1 MSIST
6 ALQQVLQRA
15 KIALPQD
22 CLLCAARADAQP
34 LCADCERA
42 LPYHDAPACPQC
54 AHASTEGRVCGECL
68 AHPPSFDMTLAAFD
82 YRFPVDALV
91 HQIKYRS
98 NLALV
103 DFFAG
108 GLLRKLRD
116 FEKPDTVFAMPLHS
130 SRLQE
135 RGFNQSVEIARS
147 VIKVWKVPLQLN
159 GYRRTKDTKEQAQ
172 LPWKER
178 HANVRGA
185 FTCDMDLRG
194 QHVGV
199 VDDVMTTGATLN
211 EFATTLKKSGAEK
224 VSAYVVART
233 LRRER

>member
-6 ALQQVLQRA
+6 ALQQIWQQA

-22 CLLCAARADAQP
+22 CLLCAGRAHTQP
-34 LCADCERA
+34 LCEACERG

-54 AHASTEGRVCGECL
+54 AHVTTGSRLCGECL
-68 AHPPSFDMTLAAFD
+68 SHPPSFDATFAAFD
-82 YRFPVDALV
+82 YCFPVDTLV
-91 HQIKYRS
+91 HQIKYHS

-103 DFFAG
+103 DFIAS
-108 GLLRKLRD
+108 GLLRKLRSA
-116 FEKPDTVFAMPLHS
+116 EKPDSVFAMPLHS
-130 SRLQE
+130 VRLQE
-135 RGFNQSVEIARS
+135 RGFNQSVEIAKS
-147 VIKVWKVPLQLN
+147 IIKQWTVPLKLN
-159 GYRRTKDTKEQAQ
+159 GYQRVKDTKEQAQ

-185 FTCDMDLRG
+185 FTCEVDLRG
-194 QHVGV
+194 QHIAV

-211 EFATTLKKSGAEK
+211 EFASMLKKSGAKK

-233 LRRER
+233 LKRE

>member
-6 ALQQVLQRA
+6 ALQQIWQQA

-22 CLLCAARADAQP
+22 CLLCAARALTQP
-34 LCADCERA
+34 LCVACERA

-54 AHASTEGRVCGECL
+54 AHATTGAHVCGECL
-68 AHPPSFDMTLAAFD
+68 SYPPSFDATFAAFD
-82 YRFPVDALV
+82 YRFPVDTLV
-91 HQIKYRS
+91 HQIKYHS

-103 DFFAG
+103 DFIASS
-108 GLLRKLRD
+108 LLRKLKLT
-116 FEKPDTVFAMPLHS
+116 EKPDLVFAMPLHS
-130 SRLQE
+130 ARLQA
-135 RGFNQSVEIARS
+135 RGFNQSVEIAKS
-147 VIKVWKVPLQLN
+147 LIKKWNTPLQLD
-159 GYRRTKDTKEQAQ
+159 GYQRVKDTKEQAQ

-185 FTCDMDLRG
+185 FTCDLDLRG
-194 QHVGV
+194 IHIAV

-211 EFATTLKKSGAEK
+211 EFASMLKKSGAEK

-233 LRRER
+233 LKREF